1 MRISSDIW
9 VAALIRRVELAGAFA
24 TVVIKGDARAG
35 EVLVK
40 AIDRRTGRCQLFS
53 GAQNADGERIWIKPT
68 SAAMETEIDAYVA
81 RARKFDPDIWLVEI
95 EDADGRRFLTETVAG
110 D

>member
-9 VAALIRRVELAGAFA
+9 VAALIRRVELAGAYA
-24 TVVIKGDARAG
+24 TVVIRGDARAG

-40 AIDRRTGRCQLFS
+40 TIDRRTGRCELFS
-53 GAQNADGERIWIKPT
+53 GAQDADGERVWIKPT
-68 SAAMETEIDAYVA
+68 SGSTESEIETYVE
-81 RARKFDPDIWLVEI
+81 RAHRFDPDIWVVEI
-95 EDADGRRFLTETVAG
+95 EDADGRRFLTEAVAE